1 MEKKRGEEKEEEEDD
16 EDEEDEEEEEE
27 EEEDSFTPGFRV
39 GFFFFFFWY
48 RLRIVIEVT
57 GPRRARTITT
67 YSAEAGDLSRESR
80 GQDVQK
86 SSLP

>member
-16 EDEEDEEEEEE
+16 EDEEEEEEEE

-39 GFFFFFFWY
+39 GFFFFWY

-67 YSAEAGDLSRESR
+67 YSAEAGDLSRESK